1 MICPSCDTL
10 NRDDAKF
17 CKKCGH
23 PFHTAD
29 AKTPEASAVSQVAV
43 ATEESLNGADDPSL
57 APTQII
63 SPQQMLAFH
72 ANRWQRDM
80 ELDQSGP
87 LEQTSVQQSA
97 GESTP
102 EDEGNI
108 PTLISTQIPNAS
120 SVTEPSAQD
129 ASTSINAS
137 TTPPTTPVT
146 SEPASPP
153 PSAMSNEEPIPP
165 QPQPM
170 TAGASP
176 ATPGMQNTGPQVQ
189 EKQPAPATVANTVSS
204 SQPESP
210 PVTQTPA
217 EQSEQSP
224 AADKFPVLSVG
235 AMVNERYEVTQVV
248 SEDPQDHVYDVLDQ
262 QGYRHCWNCGSE
274 QNREGDEFCIDCG
287 AELLN
292 ASYTM
297 HEYPSTGGH
306 ETEVNVLHGTII
318 NTFVE
323 HGHTYVIEQV
333 QAVENAFP
341 NGVHLIAACDSDAG
355 NVRRSDP
362 NEDSTLVLMFQRIH
376 ESKSWPSGAF
386 IVADGMGGHDNG
398 QLASRIA
405 INIVAERMVREL
417 LGTPLASEKAGKAE
431 KERDED
437 AYVSLLQGAVEDAN
451 AAICQVNQRDK
462 TDMGSTITGFMA
474 VGDHVYILNVG
485 DSRTYMVRG
494 QQIYQLTTDH
504 SLVAQLVA
512 GGLIEPD
519 DVYTHPQ
526 RSQIFR
532 SLGDKPNVSV
542 DIFKQQVHPGD
553 ILLSCSDGL
562 WEMVRNPQIE
572 SILNNA
578 PDPQTACT
586 HLLEAANT
594 NGGEDNVSAVVVF
607 VR

>member
-1 MICPSCDTL
+1 MMPSFVRNVGITSIPPMPKHL
-10 NRDDAKF
+10 K
-17 CKKCGH
+17 H
-23 PFHTAD
+23 LL
-29 AKTPEASAVSQVAV
+29 S
-43 ATEESLNGADDPSL
+43 
-57 APTQII
+57 
-63 SPQQMLAFH
+63 FH

-87 LEQTSVQQSA
+87 LEQTSVQKSA

-248 SEDPQDHVYDVLDQ
+248 SEDRQEHIYDVLDQ

-274 QNREGDEFCIDCG
+274 QNSEGDEFCIDCG

-292 ASYTM
+292 ATYTM
-297 HEYPSTGGH
+297 HEYPSTGGQ
-306 ETEVNVLHGTII
+306 ETEANVLHGTII

-323 HGHTYVIEQV
+323 HERTYVIEQV
-333 QAVENAFP
+333 QAIENAFP

-362 NEDSTLVLMFQRIH
+362 NESSTLVLMFQRIH
-376 ESKSWPSGAF
+376 ESKSWPAGVF

-398 QLASRIA
+398 QLASRMA
-405 INIVAERMVREL
+405 INTLAERMVRAL
-417 LGTPLASEKAGKAE
+417 LGTPLAHEKAG
-431 KERDED
+431 
-437 AYVSLLQGAVEDAN
+437 
-451 AAICQVNQRDK
+451 
-462 TDMGSTITGFMA
+462 
-474 VGDHVYILNVG
+474 
-485 DSRTYMVRG
+485 
-494 QQIYQLTTDH
+494 
-504 SLVAQLVA
+504 
-512 GGLIEPD
+512 
-519 DVYTHPQ
+519 
-526 RSQIFR
+526 
-532 SLGDKPNVSV
+532 
-542 DIFKQQVHPGD
+542 
-553 ILLSCSDGL
+553 
-562 WEMVRNPQIE
+562 
-572 SILNNA
+572 
-578 PDPQTACT
+578 
-586 HLLEAANT
+586 EA
-594 NGGEDNVSAVVVF
+594 
-607 VR
+607 